1 MNEFKIHRAII
12 SVWDKTGILPLSQ
25 LLESRGIEIFSTGG
39 TFTKLKEAGIR
50 VTKIEELTHFP
61 EILGGRVK
69 TLHPAVFAGIL
80 ADVRDPSHVADLESA
95 SVQPFQMVVVN
106 LYPFSETYHSVEK
119 TPDQIVEMID
129 VGGPSMIRAA
139 SKNYHNVVVLSRPN
153 QYDEF
158 RERLE
163 KNEITTEYRR
173 SLAAEVFAGTARYD
187 AEIADFF
194 QGEKPSSAPSRLMLD
209 FAKLRSLRY
218 GENPDQAAA
227 IYAPTGNPNWEA
239 FHQLQGKEISY
250 NNYIDCMAV
259 YRIISDFDVSTPACA
274 IVKHTNP
281 CGFGLGHTLS
291 DAYKRAVQTDP
302 VSYFGGIVG
311 VNQSIDE
318 NLAEELVKT
327 FLECIVAPSYS
338 KKALGVLSKKK
349 NLRLLVPI
357 QADLQ
362 CEWEFRNFGRGLV
375 TQAIQIADENEAAW
389 RVVTE
394 TKPPTQTMASIRL
407 GWKLVRHV
415 KSNAIVLCDESGTV
429 GIGAGQMSRIESL
442 KISIGK
448 AEEAGLSATGSTLAS
463 DAFFP
468 FRDSADLAS
477 RYGIA
482 GIIQP
487 GGSIHDQEVIDA
499 CNEHGMFMIFTGKRV
514 FKH

>member
-1 MNEFKIHRAII
+1 MNEFNIRRAII
-12 SVWDKTGILPLSQ
+12 SVWDKTGILPLSR
-25 LLESRGIEIFSTGG
+25 LLESRGVEIFSTGG

-50 VTKIEELTHFP
+50 VRKIEELTQFP

-80 ADVRDPSHVADLESA
+80 ADVRDPSHVADLEST

-106 LYPFSETYHSVEK
+106 LYPFSETYHSTEK
-119 TPDQIVEMID
+119 NPDQIVEMID

-139 SKNYHNVVVLSRPN
+139 SKNYHNVIVLSSPN

-187 AEIADFF
+187 AEIAEFF
-194 QGEKPSSAPSRLMLD
+194 QGKTPPSVSPRLTLD
-209 FAKLRSLRY
+209 FTQLHSLRY

-227 IYAPTGNPNWEA
+227 IYAPTGDPNWEA

-259 YRIISDFDVSTPACA
+259 YRIISDFEASAPACV

-281 CGFGLGHTLS
+281 CGFGTSHTLM
-291 DAYKRAVQTDP
+291 DAYRRAVQTDP

-311 VNQSIDE
+311 VNQPVDE
-318 NLAEELVKT
+318 NLAEELAKT
-327 FLECIVAPSYS
+327 FLECVVAPSYS
-338 KKALGVLSKKK
+338 EKALEILSKKK
-349 NLRLLVPI
+349 NLRLLIPV
-357 QADLQ
+357 QADLK
-362 CEWEFRNFGRGLV
+362 CDWEFRNFGRGLI
-375 TQAIQIADENEAAW
+375 TQAAQVADENEAAW
-389 RVVTE
+389 RVVTD
-394 TKPPTQTMASIRL
+394 TKPPSQLMTSIRI

-415 KSNAIVLCDESGTV
+415 KSNAIVLCNESGTI
-429 GIGAGQMSRIESL
+429 GIGAGQMSRVESL
-442 KISIGK
+442 KISISK
-448 AEEAGLSATGSTLAS
+448 AEEAGLSVSGSTLAS

-482 GIIQP
+482 GIVQP